1 VRSHRASLL
10 LDVTVINLIAAM
22 VTLSTLVYRAQF
34 QITVQRTFCSS
45 SGWTAVAMLHYQH
58 LDSGYNLKLSIHDI
72 SFAVST
78 HADIIIAMF
87 EYTTA

>member
-1 VRSHRASLL
+1 MVAMH
-10 LDVTVINLIAAM
+10 AAM
-22 VTLSTLVYRAQF
+22 VTLSTLVYRAQL

-58 LDSGYNLKLSIHDI
+58 LDSGYKLKLSIHDS

-78 HADIIIAMF
+78 HAGIIIAMF